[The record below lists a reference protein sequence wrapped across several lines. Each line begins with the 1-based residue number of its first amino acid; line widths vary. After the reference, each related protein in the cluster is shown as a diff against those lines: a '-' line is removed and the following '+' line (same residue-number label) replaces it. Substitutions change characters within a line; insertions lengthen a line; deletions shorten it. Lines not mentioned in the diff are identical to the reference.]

1 MCALTR
7 RPAPTFFLRG
17 CSRTRRRPPTSVC
30 LWTTSRKRKL
40 RRREGTRRDPDDS
53 RILTGHNR
61 PAACRVAYAAGG
73 KCHHRDQRRAN
84 RERGWRLAVHGVAV
98 GGTTAR
104 IGRESKKPTRR
115 RILPGASSRYP
126 DSGHIEATAE
136 GQPFRETHLS
146 FLQDGFDE
154 SRSTGIG
161 TCGRARGRRRAGGR
175 ADRRTRPGRTQVA
188 FRTRGGYLRDFAS
201 SAKTGSGTGS
211 AANHDGRTLRAF
223 RGAGPDGVGSR
234 LEVAERPSY
243 SGKKGGRDP
252 DGDARRTGSSAVR
265 DCRDW
270 AERESGEVSRGACQ
284 QSDFPARGN
293 GQ

>member
-104 IGRESKKPTRR
+104 IGRESKKPTRY
-115 RILPGASSRYP
+115 RILPGESPRYF
-126 DSGHIEATAE
+126 DSGYAETTAE
-136 GQPFRETHLS
+136 RRPFRETHLS
-146 FLQDGFDE
+146 FFQDGFDE
-154 SRSTGIG
+154 SRSAGIG
-161 TCGRARGRRRAGGR
+161 TCRRAGRRRRPGGRANRRTRTGGTQMAFRARGRR
-175 ADRRTRPGRTQVA
+175 
-188 FRTRGGYLRDFAS
+188 LCDFAS
-201 SAKTGSGTGS
+201 SAETGARASS
-211 AANHDGRTLRAF
+211 PADHDG
-223 RGAGPDGVGSR
+223 
-234 LEVAERPSY
+234 
-243 SGKKGGRDP
+243 
-252 DGDARRTGSSAVR
+252 
-265 DCRDW
+265 
-270 AERESGEVSRGACQ
+270 
-284 QSDFPARGN
+284 
-293 GQ
+293 